1 MSSKCLSHIDIM
13 LNTQARNPLPTPTAQ
28 PLRSVS
34 GYKSLTTNWPG
45 SAPRWANP
53 LAGGALD
60 CVYICHN
67 LYNLNLFARDENG
80 NKSRLTEVGGV
91 WGKGRERVGEG
102 EGERERWEAQRSQ
115 SEFHIELVRALFWT
129 STQSSSSCVYV
140 CVRVLL
146 SQQQHLNY
154 HGQQR
159 NAQQQLTTQ
168 TQQQQQQRQQQQQH
182 KTEEEMRRAD
192 AKTRNIFY

>member
-34 GYKSLTTNWPG
+34 EYKSLTTNWPG

-67 LYNLNLFARDENG
+67 LYNLNLFARDESA

-91 WGKGRERVGEG
+91 WGK
-102 EGERERWEAQRSQ
+102 EREWEREKEGAERRKEAKANSTSNLFVQ
-115 SEFHIELVRALFWT
+115 FFGLVHRAVLHV
-129 STQSSSSCVYV
+129 SMCVCVY
-140 CVRVLL
+140 C
-146 SQQQHLNY
+146 Y
-154 HGQQR
+154 H
-159 NAQQQLTTQ
+159 N
-168 TQQQQQQRQQQQQH
+168 
-182 KTEEEMRRAD
+182 
-192 AKTRNIFY
+192 NSI